1 MLKGFLAGG
10 DDRLGHSIVAELQEN
25 PFVLATGNIVIADA
39 ALLFTGKYEKAGDD
53 LVIGGE
59 NAGRL
64 VIPDYFAS
72 KKRPNLQSADGAV
85 LTADIIDLLAGA
97 NLAQYAQTE
106 GESGRAP
113 IGRVEILSGLA
124 TATRNGAQI
133 ILQVGDRVFKQDL
146 VETGTNSSCS
156 ISFLD
161 GSAFSLSANCR
172 MVLNEMVYSP
182 GGAGNF
188 QLMTLVS
195 GAISFVSGQVAK
207 SGDMKVA
214 TPVATM
220 GIRGTEVYAKGENTV
235 DANGE
240 TVATLEATS
249 LIHQDGS
256 APGTVQFF
264 NALTNA
270 FLGEVNTH
278 GTVATFRSVGGS
290 TGTFDTRQAS
300 VVEMAAIGA
309 LVMQASQAAAMGQ
322 QNPLDLQQQPSD
334 PNDGTSPR
342 TGGSNGS
349 SSPPT
354 GIDNDSP
361 SNDGGDDGVVSP
373 FEGTDSN
380 APIIL
385 PGTTTTPIGS
395 GGAPGTIGIML
406 PPLPPP
412 EPPAPTT
419 NVPVTNFATAE
430 DVGLILTRS
439 SLGVGSGTIESVS
452 DPSHGVVSLQ
462 TDGTIVFA
470 PPANYS
476 GEATFK
482 VKLAGVANPV
492 TVKVAIAPVADLPVL
507 NTGSAGFDKG
517 DPVLS
522 LGAWVSDPD
531 SESLT
536 VTITGFPPG
545 TEFVDVQRP
554 TVQVGELVNGAW
566 VISSPADIA
575 LLGSG
580 SGQLLMKL
588 PENTTGTLSLS
599 VTATAREGEASA
611 FITRQL
617 NIVLDTTITG
627 IATGVVTEDGSSDD
641 NGTTV
646 ETISGQL
653 SVIDRTPSES
663 SFKPVPLPSLV
674 KQYGQFAFDES
685 SGQWSFTLNQTT
697 AQLLK
702 EGETTSEALTVHS
715 LDGTASQVI
724 TATIVG
730 VNDAPKFTKL
740 LSFEGDAV
748 TAFADWTIAGSVSQ
762 TLEATDG
769 NHAARLVSGSM
780 GATQL
785 ESFLGLQSGALA
797 LNPAS
802 QSGYYANATVGS
814 ALSTDVYLTAGQ
826 TLSFD
831 WRFATGDYRPYND
844 FAFIAVSSSVTKLA
858 DVFAV
863 GDYGALGWQTFTY
876 TATTSGNHTV
886 GFGVLDTGDSAVP
899 STLTID
905 NVVIGS
911 DAAFAFQIAEDA
923 TGGTNVGQVLASD
936 VDSDPLYYAITG
948 GDSLFVIDSN
958 TGVISLAPGA
968 SLDGSLED
976 YDLTVEVRDRQDHSG
991 FEDTATV
998 TISVIVP
1005 EPAQQAQ
1012 VADMILL

>member
-1 MLKGFLAGG
+1 
-10 DDRLGHSIVAELQEN
+10 
-25 PFVLATGNIVIADA
+25 
-39 ALLFTGKYEKAGDD
+39 
-53 LVIGGE
+53 
-59 NAGRL
+59 
-64 VIPDYFAS
+64 
-72 KKRPNLQSADGAV
+72 
-85 LTADIIDLLAGA
+85 
-97 NLAQYAQTE
+97 
-106 GESGRAP
+106 
-113 IGRVEILSGLA
+113 
-124 TATRNGAQI
+124 
-133 ILQVGDRVFKQDL
+133 
-146 VETGTNSSCS
+146 
-156 ISFLD
+156 
-161 GSAFSLSANCR
+161 
-172 MVLNEMVYSP
+172 
-182 GGAGNF
+182 
-188 QLMTLVS
+188 
-195 GAISFVSGQVAK
+195 
-207 SGDMKVA
+207 
-214 TPVATM
+214 
-220 GIRGTEVYAKGENTV
+220 
-235 DANGE
+235 
-240 TVATLEATS
+240 
-249 LIHQDGS
+249 
-256 APGTVQFF
+256 
-264 NALTNA
+264 
-270 FLGEVNTH
+270 
-278 GTVATFRSVGGS
+278 
-290 TGTFDTRQAS
+290 
-300 VVEMAAIGA
+300 
-309 LVMQASQAAAMGQ
+309 
-322 QNPLDLQQQPSD
+322 
-334 PNDGTSPR
+334 
-342 TGGSNGS
+342 
-349 SSPPT
+349 
-354 GIDNDSP
+354 
-361 SNDGGDDGVVSP
+361 
-373 FEGTDSN
+373 
-380 APIIL
+380 
-385 PGTTTTPIGS
+385 
-395 GGAPGTIGIML
+395 
-406 PPLPPP
+406 
-412 EPPAPTT
+412 
-419 NVPVTNFATAE
+419 
-430 DVGLILTRS
+430 
-439 SLGVGSGTIESVS
+439 
-452 DPSHGVVSLQ
+452 VVSLQ

-646 ETISGQL
+646 ETISEQL

-674 KQYGQFAFDES
+674 KQYGQFTFDES

-697 AQLLK
+697 AQSLK

-740 LSFEGDAV
+740 LSFEGDTV

-769 NHAARLVSGSM
+769 NHAARLVSGSI
-780 GATQL
+780 GVTQL
-785 ESFLGLQSGALA
+785 ETFLGLQSGALA

-936 VDSDPLYYAITG
+936 VDSDPLYYAIIG

-968 SLDGSLED
+968 SLDGRLED